1 MIIYLRSLH
10 LLFDSC
16 SPVLLVDGRLLLLS
30 LLLLLLLLLNDRG
43 QIGRGE
49 VAAATYRIE
58 EGCRL

>member
-1 MIIYLRSLH
+1 M
-10 LLFDSC
+10 LFDSC

-58 EGCRL
+58 EGCR